1 MAVYGARGAFPKE
14 MLNMN
19 GTIRLP
25 LQIAVAAL
33 SAGLLLSAGSAP
45 AAPPTSA
52 SVVKATAV
60 AGRPGPD
67 GKQVVTLTLA
77 VDKGWHIY
85 ANPVGWDGAAA
96 GQTVVTV
103 KAKGELADV
112 KVDYP
117 RGKEATTEDIDANGK
132 NVRVHYFIYEDKAT
146 IPITVTRAKGDD
158 SPLEL
163 TVAVQACNENS
174 CLIPKKLKVTAAA
187 P

>member
-1 MAVYGARGAFPKE
+1 MH
-14 MLNMN
+14 
-19 GTIRLP
+19 GTIRRP
-25 LQIAVAAL
+25 LQIALAAL
-33 SAGLLLSAGSAP
+33 SAGLVLSAGSAP
-45 AAPPTSA
+45 AAPPTSE

-60 AGRPGPD
+60 AGQTGPD

-77 VDKGWHIY
+77 VDKGWHLY
-85 ANPVGWDGAAA
+85 ANPVGWDGA
-96 GQTVVTV
+96 GNPTVVTV

-117 RGKEATTEDIDANGK
+117 RGKEATTDDNGK
-132 NVRVHYFIYEDKAT
+132 KVHYYIYEDKAT

-163 TVAVQACNENS
+163 TVAIQACNENS
-174 CLIPKKLKVTAAA
+174 CLVPKKLKVTAV